1 MSRIQI
7 SNLQP
12 AGVELFQGSESFLTE
27 LQATEAHK
35 IHGGSKKKKSGS
47 KKKKSGSK
55 KRGSNNSGNF
65 GGPVVFVPIPYYPC
79 MPRPCGC

>member
-1 MSRIQI
+1 MSKIKI

-35 IHGGSKKKKSGS
+35 IHGGSKKNKSG
-47 KKKKSGSK
+47 KNKSGK
-55 KRGSNNSGNF
+55 NKSGKNKSGGN
-65 GGPVVFVPIPYYPC
+65 GGPVVVIVPIPYCP
-79 MPRPCGC
+79 PRPCGC

>member
-12 AGVELFQGSESFLTE
+12 AGAELFQGSESFLTE

-35 IHGGSKKKKSGS
+35 IHGGSKKKSGG
-47 KKKKSGSK
+47 KKKSGSK
-55 KRGSNNSGNF
+55 KKSGNNNSGNF
-65 GGPVVFVPIPYYPC
+65 GSPVVFVPVPYYPC
-79 MPRPCGC
+79 VPRPCGC

>member
-1 MSRIQI
+1 MSKIQI

-35 IHGGSKKKKSGS
+35 IHGGSKKNKSG
-47 KKKKSGSK
+47 KNKSGK
-55 KRGSNNSGNF
+55 KNSGGS
-65 GGPVVFVPIPYYPC
+65 GGPVVVIVPVPYPYYPC
-79 MPRPCGC
+79 APRPCGC

>member
-47 KKKKSGSK
+47 KK
-55 KRGSNNSGNF
+55 RGSNNSGNF